1 MSKPNKSFVEF
12 DAAYLEVCNSI
23 REFFRFTRRYEG
35 DELVKSLDDEAYYK
49 RCAENF
55 HKALDHEM
63 KYIKSEYLS

>member
-23 REFFRFTRRYEG
+23 REFFRFTRRY
-35 DELVKSLDDEAYYK
+35 DEAYYK